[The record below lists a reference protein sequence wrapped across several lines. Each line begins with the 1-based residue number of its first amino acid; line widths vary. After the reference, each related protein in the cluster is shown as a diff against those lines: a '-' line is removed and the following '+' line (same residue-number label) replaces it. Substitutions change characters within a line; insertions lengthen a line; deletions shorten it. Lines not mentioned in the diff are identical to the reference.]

1 MTDVSVAQKQ
11 RRANGQGSIYWD
23 AKRKRWVASAFDIHR
38 KRHSK
43 FYKRKLDAENWLHD
57 QRIARQLGNSTY
69 ALDEKATVAQFL
81 LAWVEQYR
89 GNIRPNTY
97 RNYRETITSRINPY
111 IGDLNAAKLSPISI
125 ERLYGELQERGYR
138 AGSIKIV
145 HRVLSAAYNHAV
157 RMESMPR
164 NPLKKVRIPKLQS
177 TPTRNIPFHDYQTI
191 LSNAAWD
198 PEMNAR
204 VIVGICIGPRTGEIL
219 GLKWSDIDWLNK
231 TLTIERQVQRVKGK
245 GLDFYP
251 VKQGSSRRV
260 PLADNWISAL
270 REHQEMQERLKSTWE
285 VDRGLI
291 FPNAQGDFL
300 DAKLD
305 WKRWKRFLQQA
316 GIQHYEPRQMRKTAF
331 SLFAHQT
338 DFKTV
343 MEFTGH
349 SQVSTVMNSYVFA
362 LPESLTGAVKAIE
375 NLHPHS
381 NEMNDEYDFHENQ
394 EEAV

>member
-1 MTDVSVAQKQ
+1 MNAIASTPKQ
-11 RRANGQGSIYWD
+11 RRANGEGTVYWD
-23 AKRKRWVASAFDIHR
+23 PKRYRWVAQAFDIHK
-38 KRHSK
+38 KRRTK
-43 FYKRKLDAENWLHD
+43 IFKIKRDADRWRH
-57 QRIARQLGNSTY
+57 QQQIARELGNSTY
-69 ALDEKATVAQFL
+69 ALNEKATVAEFL

-89 GNIRPNTY
+89 SNIRPNTY

-125 ERLYGELQERGYR
+125 EKLYGDLQERGYK

-157 RMESMPR
+157 RMEVMPR

-177 TPTRNIPFHDYQTI
+177 TPTRNIPFHDYQSI

-204 VIVGICIGPRTGEIL
+204 VIVGICVGLRTGEIL

-245 GLDFYP
+245 GLDFSP
-251 VKQGSSRRV
+251 VKQGTSRRV
-260 PLADNWISAL
+260 PLADNWINAL
-270 REHQEMQERLKSTWE
+270 REHQNAQQRSKSTWKI
-285 VDRGLI
+285 DRGLI
-291 FPNAQGDFL
+291 FPNVQGDFL

-305 WKRWKRFLQQA
+305 WKRWKRFLQHA

-331 SLFAHQT
+331 SLIAHQT

-375 NLHPHS
+375 NLHPLS
-381 NEMNDEYDFHENQ
+381 NEMNDENDFHEHQ
-394 EEAV
+394 EKAV